1 MPLRLLLEQ
10 VNRPPAAGAAARPP
24 VDEQQLVKLLPK
36 IGCAVESLA
45 DTRQFLCTRCGKIS
59 DRTEAQGPPLH
70 CTHCGA
76 DHRERPDTLR
86 DLGPNRV
93 IRLELLAVRPDI
105 FDVGGMSRL
114 VRGYLGLKPGAPRY
128 DVRPP
133 RLRVRVDPRLSEESS
148 LRPHIVCAVLR
159 GVRLDGDLIKLLMN
173 LQEDL
178 HWALGRNRKL
188 ASIGVYDLDT
198 LRGDTF
204 SYEAVAPDG
213 VRFVPLGFS
222 PDQPGANLTPAEI
235 LERHK
240 TGQEFAHLLR
250 SMRAYPL
257 LRDGAGAVLSM
268 PPIINS
274 EATRVTPKS
283 TQLFVDVTGLSLRVV
298 ERALA
303 ILVCNLAELLPEMT
317 IEAVTIDGP
326 EGARVTPDLAASRLT
341 LNVAEASQT
350 IGVTLDESSLSELL
364 TRMGHSVEPA
374 GAGELSVAT
383 PPFRVDV
390 MHAVD
395 LIEDAAIAY
404 GYDHLEPA
412 LVPTFTVSRPREV
425 EELSAVARR
434 VLTGLGFHQVIT
446 LPLTSEAESYA
457 RWGLP
462 DDPRAVKIEN
472 RISVEQTICR
482 TGLLAAVV
490 GTLSI
495 NRQHELPQ
503 QIFEIGDV
511 CLFDPSAETGAR
523 EERRVAAA
531 MIGTHVGYADIR
543 AVADAF
549 AHEMGTTLRVRAIEH
564 PALIPGRAAAIL
576 DSAGE
581 PIGLMGELHPRLL
594 EAYSLRHAVSVFEAA
609 LERLLK

>member
-1 MPLRLLLEQ
+1 MPLRLLLEH
-10 VNRPPAAGAAARPP
+10 VNRPPAGGAAAPRA
-24 VDEQQLVKLLPK
+24 VDEQQLVELLPR

-45 DTRQFLCTRCGKIS
+45 DTRQFLCAGCGRIS

-76 DHRERPDTLR
+76 DHRARPETLR

-114 VRGYLGLKPGAPRY
+114 VRGYLGLQPGAPRCQ
-128 DVRPP
+128 VRPP
-133 RLRVRVDPRLSEESS
+133 RLRVRVDPRLAHESS

-159 GVRLDGDLIKLLMN
+159 NVRLDSDLIKLLMN

-198 LRGDTF
+198 LRGDAFT
-204 SYEAVAPDG
+204 YEAVAPDG

-222 PDQPGANLTPAEI
+222 PDQPGTNLTPAEI
-235 LERHK
+235 LEHHK

-250 SMRAYPL
+250 PLKAYPL
-257 LRDGAGAVLSM
+257 LRDGAGTVLSM

-274 EATRVTPKS
+274 EATRVTRNS

-303 ILVCNLAELLPEMT
+303 ILVCNLAELLPDMT
-317 IEAVTIDGP
+317 IEAVMIDGP
-326 EGARVTPDLAASRLT
+326 QGSRATPDLSPTRLA
-341 LNVAEASQT
+341 LDVDEACRT
-350 IGVTLDESSLSELL
+350 IGADLGADALAALL
-364 TRMGHSVEPA
+364 ARMGHAVEQPGG
-374 GAGELSVAT
+374 GALAVAT
-383 PPFRVDV
+383 PPFRADV

-395 LIEDAAIAY
+395 LVEDAAIAY
-404 GYDHLEPA
+404 GYDRLEPA
-412 LVPTFTVSRPREV
+412 LVPTFTVSRPRAV
-425 EELSAVARR
+425 EELSAIARR

-446 LPLTSEAESYA
+446 LPLTSEAEAYE

-462 DDPRAVKIEN
+462 EDPRAVKIEN

-482 TGLLAAVV
+482 TALLPALVS
-490 GTLSI
+490 TLSN

-503 QIFEIGDV
+503 QIFEVGDV
-511 CLFDPSAETGAR
+511 CLFDPTVETGAR

-549 AHEMGTTLRVRAIEH
+549 AHEMETTLRVRAIEH

-576 DSAGE
+576 AADGAQ
-581 PIGLMGELHPRLL
+581 IGLMGELHPRLL
-594 EAYSLRHAVSVFEAA
+594 EAFSLRHAVSVFETE
-609 LERLLK
+609 LERLVK